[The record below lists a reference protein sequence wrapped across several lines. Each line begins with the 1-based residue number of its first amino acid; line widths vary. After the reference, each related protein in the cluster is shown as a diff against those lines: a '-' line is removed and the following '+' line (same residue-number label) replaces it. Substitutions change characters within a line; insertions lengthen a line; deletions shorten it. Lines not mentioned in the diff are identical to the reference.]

1 MDLQLKDK
9 VALVTGGSRGLGK
22 AICLSLAAE
31 GAKVAVNCYRNTQEG
46 IDLTDEAQ
54 TVADEIAKT
63 YGTEA
68 IVLPGDVADEA
79 DVRETFDRIEEKLG
93 PADVLVNNAAICPTC
108 PVHEM
113 TAEVWRRTIDVN
125 LTGTFLT
132 SRELVRRSLEAGRT
146 GRIVNVSSQAA
157 FRGSTTGH
165 APYDA
170 SKGGIVSFTV
180 ALAREVAAKGI
191 AVNAVAPGM
200 IFTEMTAKTIT
211 ANKEKYLARIPL
223 RRIAEPNE
231 VARVILFLASEA
243 ASYMTGA
250 TVDVSGG
257 MLMR

>member
-1 MDLQLKDK
+1 MDLHLKDK
-9 VALVTGGSRGLGK
+9 VALVTGGSHGLGK
-22 AICLSLAAE
+22 AICLGLAAE
-31 GAKVAVNCYRNTQEG
+31 GARVAVNYRRNPEKAAAVVQ
-46 IDLTDEAQ
+46 Q
-54 TVADEIAKT
+54 IAET
-63 YGTEA
+63 YGVRA
-68 IVLPGDVADEA
+68 SALLA
-79 DVRETFDRIEEKLG
+79 DVSIETDVIEMFRRIEEELG
-93 PADVLVNNAAICPTC
+93 PVDVLVNNAAVCPTC
-108 PVHEM
+108 QVKDM
-113 TAEVWRRTIDVN
+113 TEQEWSHTLRVN

-132 SRELVRRSLEAGRT
+132 SREMVGRLIAAGRT

-180 ALAREVAAKGI
+180 SLAREVAAEGI

-200 IFTEMTAKTIT
+200 MYTEMTAKALE

-223 RRIAEPNE
+223 RRIGDPAEITDAI
-231 VARVILFLASEA
+231 VFLASDR